1 MNIEDMFGTE
11 VDLINKMVKDIV
23 KRAELDLA
31 YFVLT
36 RNDYEL
42 ENYDF
47 GLIHRNIGFEIER
60 THRMTPRTTQEVFE
74 VREMAIDVLRRRNE
88 NNATTL

>member
-11 VDLINKMVKDIV
+11 VDPINKMVKDVV
-23 KRAELDLA
+23 KRAELELA

-36 RNDYEL
+36 RSDYEL

-60 THRMTPRTTQEVFE
+60 TYRITRRTAEEVFE
-74 VREMAIDVLRRRNE
+74 FRVMAIDVLRGNE
-88 NNATTL
+88 K